1 MSNID
6 AVACVKKHLVASSIA
21 HGLNV
26 FIITG
31 VMASIFTSKPIQIMV
46 RGSWLL
52 QLRFLKC

>member
-1 MSNID
+1 M
-6 AVACVKKHLVASSIA
+6 VACIADTSIA